1 MIALLDTS
9 EDLSICESELGCK
22 CEQLLTPL
30 TRFKPQR
37 PDQEFAIDNGAF
49 ANFDPNQF
57 RSLLARECSR
67 KQLCRFVT
75 VPDVVGS
82 AIRTLEAFEYWVNR
96 LHGWKLAYVAQDGQ
110 ESIGIPWNDIEAIFI
125 GGSDDFKLSPYAA
138 QIVKCAKIMEK
149 WIHIGRVNE
158 PKRFSNWK
166 RFEVNSFDGT
176 GISMFSHMRE
186 KIKNADCQG
195 DLLRQIESNDYQEN
209 LSKLKIREAGL
220 LK

>member
-1 MIALLDTS
+1 MGHGGLENQAGIVSGDAPRNSLRGCDGKRNVEKTPMIALLDTS

-82 AIRTLEAFEYWVNR
+82 AIRTREAFDHWYNR
-96 LHGWKLAYVAQDGQ
+96 ITGGWKLAYVAQDGQ
-110 ESIGIPWNDIEAIFI
+110 QSVNIPWEYIGAIFI
-125 GGSDDFKLSPYAA
+125 GGSTEFKMGECTRQIIKAA
-138 QIVKCAKIMEK
+138 QLMEK
-149 WIHIGRVNE
+149 WVHM
-158 PKRFSNWK
+158 
-166 RFEVNSFDGT
+166 EV
-176 GISMFSHMRE
+176 
-186 KIKNADCQG
+186 
-195 DLLRQIESNDYQEN
+195 
-209 LSKLKIREAGL
+209 EA
-220 LK
+220 K